1 MTVREVDVKKG
12 TRIVLEGDAEA
23 DCKRACFWWIN
34 VQVSSSVALK
44 EQAYKEMSHLPFC
57 LVVRSDNGPEG
68 MEPDG
73 IIEVSHLP

>member
-44 EQAYKEMSHLPFC
+44 EQAYKEMSHLPFV
-57 LVVRSDNGPEG
+57 LLFAVTMARKAWSQMG
-68 MEPDG
+68 
-73 IIEVSHLP
+73 SLR